1 LIALLEMLHQGR
13 YPTQHLNNSSGAGP
27 VLTAVGALL
36 AAIPLAFAIGNV
48 LVWLVGPAR
57 RTLEGEASS
66 VPGTN
71 FITAERKLLRV
82 ALIVVP
88 VCLAIAVLGA
98 LLPW

>member
-1 LIALLEMLHQGR
+1 
-13 YPTQHLNNSSGAGP
+13 
-27 VLTAVGALL
+27 
-36 AAIPLAFAIGNV
+36 LAFAIGNV